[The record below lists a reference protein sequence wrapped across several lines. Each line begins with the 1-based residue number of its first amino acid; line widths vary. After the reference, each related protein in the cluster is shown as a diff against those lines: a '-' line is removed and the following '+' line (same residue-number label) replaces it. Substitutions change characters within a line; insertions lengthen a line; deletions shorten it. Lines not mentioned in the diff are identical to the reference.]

1 MSLNLKQDILNAVA
15 ESERLNTANKCNHQW
30 VFQEDKKKTT
40 VSYNNGYYTAHFHRV
55 DVYYCE
61 NCCEIKELE
70 RKESVSLPFGGS
82 RHVDDFAP
90 VWY

>member
-1 MSLNLKQDILNAVA
+1 MCECKHKWI
-15 ESERLNTANKCNHQW
+15 
-30 VFQEDKKKTT
+30 FQETQKKRST
-40 VSYNNGYYTAHFHRV
+40 SGYEQCTAHFHRV

-70 RKESVSLPFGGS
+70 KKESVSLPFGGS
-82 RHVDDFAP
+82 RHVEDFAP